1 MAGSSMDKDLER
13 VLTAIYEEE
22 YLVDT
27 KFYLGDSNYLVYS
40 AKLTCSCG
48 SEPAYLKLESRD
60 DPYTGKTVIGHGF
73 TINGLPAANRLD
85 ARPDINIGPFGRCS
99 LSSLG
104 EPCIKIRNL
113 EGAWTNASNTMYI
126 GDERGITKSS
136 TLCCNPVSSEEDIT
150 GTGVISADDSG
161 QMNLYQLIEDHR
173 VGYNAMLQNSIMTH
187 ADFPKER
194 DGTYKV
200 NSDVMAYIR
209 SNRDELLYL
218 YGLYYPDRKRVYD
231 EFSKTADVGKY
242 PDDAK
247 TIRFMTYMLPK
258 DEHVIKILNIM
269 VPERYSLEFPT
280 MPSTGSKHRALFRSM
295 IDGTG
300 KTVIS
305 DVDGTRGDMIPFK
318 TFFHESGHA
327 VDFFAAP
334 GSGFFS
340 TDFRYLSEASEATVE
355 WSGDTAILVYKSKGQ
370 QAKTIHGWA
379 EYDVRNELYEVGVD
393 LLNDPAS
400 LQGFKVTAQEKQK
413 YLEAVIEDYYF
424 SGNGEKKYGFMKNK
438 KFPPCQI
445 IVKIYKGIK
454 AEIDSRLEDQDNI
467 INLARDIY
475 GGITGDQVGGGHG
488 YKYWF
493 YHKDDPE
500 VKDHIKRAGDRKTWV
515 SHEAFAGFF
524 EYTVMDISAG
534 IEPAKRVLPKT
545 MKALEKMM
553 EGV

>member
-113 EGAWTNASNTMYI
+113 EGSWTNVSNTMYI

-136 TLCCNPVSSEEDIT
+136 TLCCNPVSPEEDIT
-150 GTGVISADDSG
+150 GTGVISAEDSG

-187 ADFPKER
+187 ADA
-194 DGTYKV
+194 DITNAINGV
-200 NSDVMAYIR
+200 NHDVMTYIR
-209 SNRDELLYL
+209 QHRDEVLYL
-218 YGLYYPDRKRVYD
+218 YGLYYPDRERVYD

-258 DEHVIKILNIM
+258 DEHVIKILNM
-269 VPERYSLEFPT
+269 MLPGRYSL
-280 MPSTGSKHRALFRSM
+280 ALDDISPEDPDYNAFFRSS

-300 KTVIS
+300 KMMINNVKVARNYI
-305 DVDGTRGDMIPFK
+305 IPFK
-318 TFFHESGHA
+318 DFFHESGHA

-334 GSGFFS
+334 GSDFFS
-340 TDFRYLSEASEATVE
+340 TDFQYLSDVSEATVE
-355 WSGDTAILVYKSKGQ
+355 WSDNTAILVYKSKGR

-379 EYDVRNELYEVGVD
+379 EHDVRNELYEVGVD
-393 LLNDPAS
+393 FLNNPTS
-400 LQGFKVTAQEKQK
+400 LQAFKVTAQEKQK
-413 YLEAVIEDYYF
+413 YLEEVIEGYF
-424 SGNGEKKYGFMKNK
+424 LSGIGKTLRDDITETSEDGLKIKGE
-438 KFPPCQI
+438 
-445 IVKIYKGIK
+445 IYDGIK
-454 AEIDSRLEDQDNI
+454 VEVNYRLNNQDHID
-467 INLARDIY
+467 NLARDIY
-475 GGITGDQVGGGHG
+475 GGITGDQVGGGHR
-488 YKYWF
+488 YEYWF
-493 YHKDDPE
+493 YHEDDPE
-500 VKDHIKRAGDRKTWV
+500 VKEQTKKIGDRKTLV
-515 SHEAFAGFF
+515 SLEAFAGFF
-524 EYTVMDISAG
+524 EYIVMDISAG

-545 MKALEKMM
+545 MKALEEMM